1 MKVVQFF
8 VNCMLK
14 YKVVKGYFSLSFISF
29 NYDKYGQN

>member
-8 VNCMLK
+8 CMLK
-14 YKVVKGYFSLSFISF
+14 YKVIKGYFSLSFISF